1 MTFRDNTKPKIV
13 FPVIL
18 IIILVLIAN
27 SIHFKGKFSEIEM
40 QTLKFTPSDIMLKQR
55 ERAQVSEDLKSP
67 IDFTHAGSQ
76 GLFPTVALDT
86 LAPQAEGGLSLV
98 VISGKSRMAIIKGI
112 VVKEGDSIGGVK
124 IVRIETDR
132 VLLKDKTTQ
141 WLYMEKIK

>member
-1 MTFRDNTKPKIV
+1 MDNKIKIAIV

-18 IIILVLIAN
+18 IIILVLIAK

-86 LAPQAEGGLSLV
+86 LAPQAEGGLSFV
-98 VISGKSRMAIIKGI
+98 VISGKGRMAIIKGV
-112 VVKEGDSIGGVK
+112 VVKEGDSIDGVK
-124 IVRIETDR
+124 IAKIETDR

>member
-1 MTFRDNTKPKIV
+1 MDNKIKISIV

-40 QTLKFTPSDIMLKQR
+40 QTLKFTPSDIMLKQK
-55 ERAQVSEDLKSP
+55 ERAQVREDLKSP
-67 IDFTHAGSQ
+67 IDFTRAGSG

-98 VISGKSRMAIIKGI
+98 VISGKSRMAIIKGV
-112 VVKEGDSIGGVK
+112 VVKEGDSIDGVK
-124 IVRIETDR
+124 IVRIEPDR

>member
-1 MTFRDNTKPKIV
+1 MDNKIKISIV

-18 IIILVLIAN
+18 IIILILIAN

-40 QTLKFTPSDIMLKQR
+40 QTLKFKPSGIMLKQR
-55 ERAQVSEDLKSP
+55 ESAQVSADLKSP
-67 IDFTHAGSQ
+67 IDFTHVGSQ

-86 LAPQAEGGLSLV
+86 LAPQAGGGLSLI
-98 VISGKSRMAIIKGI
+98 VISGKSRMAIIKGV
-112 VVKEGDSIGGVK
+112 VVKEGDSIDGVK
-124 IVRIETDR
+124 IVRIELDR